1 MEEKQAIVSNEEKQ
15 TIVDN
20 KEKQNST
27 DNLKFTADI
36 DQLRQFAKAYDD
48 IFKLVDLEGNSTK
61 SWTVFNKE
69 SLRSYLQNPYS
80 AASQKN
86 IRDLSRFLSTLSFPL
101 RRLINYLASL
111 PDFSIYKVIPNISM
125 IEEPDADS
133 VLKDYEDVCRFM
145 RAMDLE
151 LDLFKMLIIAWREDC
166 AYFFPVESE
175 DGTTLLFPLDAQ
187 YCKISGVGHN
197 GLYHVAYD
205 FSFFNGTNSFYLNVW
220 PKEFKKKYN
229 AYQKNSSLRWQQL
242 DDARCF
248 KVNLDQPDLV
258 LSPLA
263 SLFESIIDLID
274 LQSLTSVKDALEIYK
289 LLVMRIPMLNS
300 NNPDDMAISLTLAK
314 NFYNKALELLPEE
327 IGCILSPMPVDS
339 VSFDKGAT
347 SESDAISD
355 AYSNLM
361 SNAGVSQ
368 IMDSSRITGQSAVK
382 ASMMC
387 DVMFATKGLIQQI
400 NAFVNE
406 RIKLKFPNT
415 QMIVKYTDVTAY
427 TKSDRIA
434 ELQKACEFGLP
445 FKLEL
450 AMMLGQDPLENYA
463 MGWLEDQ
470 MGLAVTRW
478 THPLVSSHTATSKT
492 TDGGAPTKDDGE
504 LTDDGE
510 ASRDKRDAVQ

>member
-1 MEEKQAIVSNEEKQ
+1 MEEKQTNAE
-15 TIVDN
+15 
-20 KEKQNST
+20 
-27 DNLKFTADI
+27 NLKFAADMEK
-36 DQLRQFAKAYDD
+36 LRQYAKAYDD
-48 IFKLVDLEGNSTK
+48 VFKLVDLESSTTK
-61 SWTVFNKE
+61 TWTVFNKE
-69 SLRSYLQNPYS
+69 SLRSYLQNPYGAS
-80 AASQKN
+80 SQKN
-86 IRDLSRFLSTLSFPL
+86 IRDLARFLSTLSFPL

-111 PDFSIYKVIPNISM
+111 PDFSVYKVIPNISM
-125 IEEPDADS
+125 LEEPDEKS
-133 VLKDYEDVCRFM
+133 VLKDYEEVCKFV

-151 LDLFKMLIIAWREDC
+151 LDLFKLLVIAWREDC
-166 AYFFPVESE
+166 AYFFPVEDE
-175 DGTTLLFPLDAQ
+175 DGSTLLFPLDAQ
-187 YCKISGVGHN
+187 YCKISGVGYN

-205 FSFFNGTNSFYLNVW
+205 FSFFNGTNGFYLDIW
-220 PKEFKKKYN
+220 PQEFKKKYN
-229 AYQKNSSLRWQQL
+229 AYQKDSSLRWQQL

-248 KVNLDQPDLV
+248 KINLDQPELI

-314 NFYNKALELLPEE
+314 NFYNKAVELLPPE

-339 VSFDKGAT
+339 VSFDKSAT
-347 SESDAISD
+347 SDSDAISD

-361 SNAGVSQ
+361 ANAGVSQ
-368 IMDSSRITGQSAVK
+368 IMDSSRLTGQSAVK

-387 DVMFATKGLIQQI
+387 DVMFATRGIIQQI

-415 QMIVKYTDVTAY
+415 QMVFKYTDVTSY
-427 TKSDRIA
+427 TKSERIA

-445 FKLEL
+445 FKIEL

-463 MGWLEDQ
+463 MGWLEDK

-478 THPLVSSHTATSKT
+478 THPLVSSHTAVANSS
-492 TDGGAPTKDDGE
+492 DGGAPTKDD
-504 LTDDGE
+504 DDLSDSGAE
-510 ASRDKRDAVQ
+510 TREKEKNMA

>member
-1 MEEKQAIVSNEEKQ
+1 MEE
-15 TIVDN
+15 N
-20 KEKQNST
+20 KNNTE
-27 DNLKFTADI
+27 NLKFTADME
-36 DQLRQFAKAYDD
+36 QLRQYAQAYDD
-48 IFKLVDLEGNSTK
+48 IFKLVDLESSSTK
-61 SWTVFNKE
+61 TWTVFNKE
-69 SLRSYLQNPYS
+69 NLRSYLQNPYS
-80 AASQKN
+80 ANSQKN

-111 PDFSIYKVIPNISM
+111 PDFSVYKVVPNISM

-133 VLKDYEDVCRFM
+133 ILKDYEDVCRFIKT
-145 RAMDLE
+145 MDLE

-166 AYFFPVESE
+166 AYFFPVEDE
-175 DGTTLLFPLDAQ
+175 DGSTLLFPLDAQ
-187 YCKISGVGHN
+187 YCKVSGVGYN

-205 FSFFNGTNSFYLNVW
+205 FSFFNGSNSFYLDVW
-220 PKEFKKKYN
+220 PKEFKTKY
-229 AYQKNSSLRWQQL
+229 AKYQKESSLRWQQL

-248 KVNLDQPDLV
+248 KINLDQPDLV

-314 NFYNKALELLPEE
+314 NFYNKAVELLPPE

-339 VSFDKGAT
+339 VSFDKNAT
-347 SESDAISD
+347 SDSDAISD

-387 DVMFATKGLIQQI
+387 DVMFATKGIIQQI

-406 RIKLKFPNT
+406 RIKKRFPNT
-415 QMIVKYTDVTAY
+415 QMVMKYTDVTAY
-427 TKSDRIA
+427 TKSERIA

-478 THPLVSSHTATSKT
+478 VHPLVSSHTASAGSDT
-492 TDGGAPTKDDGE
+492 GGAPTKDD
-504 LTDDGE
+504 DDLSDEGAE
-510 ASRDKRDAVQ
+510 TKDKEKNAK